1 VHVDGQ
7 RKFLLLR
14 GNKVKHVESNTNVVP
29 ITPQKILRPIIII
42 IKLIRSQNNI
52 WITNHPSGEGNDVS

>member
-29 ITPQKILRPIIII
+29 ITPQKILRPIIIM
-42 IKLIRSQNNI
+42 KLIRSQNNI
-52 WITNHPSGEGNDVS
+52 WITNHPRGEENDLS